1 LYGITFVSGHDLG
14 GAVTVTVTVGGIGV
28 TLTVTVCVTA
38 ANVIGLLGGVA
49 VTLIVYGLAVAVVEP
64 ATEIGLVGG
73 TTFPLPV
80 VDAVVS

>member
-1 LYGITFVSGHDLG
+1 
-14 GAVTVTVTVGGIGV
+14 
-28 TLTVTVCVTA
+28 VTVCVTA